1 MYENLCEFIKN
12 ELKELDRKVASGGKL
27 SMQEVD
33 FADKLAHMKKSI
45 LTVDAMEH
53 PEQYYEGE
61 YSRGGYRESYGD
73 PYERRM
79 YPDGYG
85 AGRGNGAQRDSM
97 GRYAAN
103 SRMYRDGGMMTEL
116 EDLESMAPNEQVRRR
131 FREFREE
138 LKGMM

>member
-27 SMQEVD
+27 SMQEVE

-53 PEQYYEGE
+53 PEQYYDDG

-73 PYERRM
+73 PYGRRM
-79 YPDGYG
+79 YSDGYG